1 MPCTIGTS
9 KSLANSADSSLSAPP
24 SPVIRL
30 RNEGVTK
37 TIPTRDFTNPLSISR
52 SKDDPS
58 NPSFSLNHTDTPIF
72 SSKSCNSLA
81 AFLRSFYA

>member
-1 MPCTIGTS
+1 LIVDLKLCNRTGTS
-9 KSLANSADSSLSAPP
+9 KSLANSADSSLSATP

-52 SKDDPS
+52 SKDDP
-58 NPSFSLNHTDTPIF
+58 I
-72 SSKSCNSLA
+72 
-81 AFLRSFYA
+81 